1 MKKTAIKKNTK
12 KPQQVEASR
21 VARLL
26 AVSLGVI
33 LVTGLIGLQI
43 NHWFEDPANLPIRIV
58 RIDGQLE
65 YLKKTDLQE
74 TVAPVVTGGYFNID
88 LHAISHKAR
97 QLAWVDAVSV
107 KRIWPDTV
115 VMNITERQ
123 AIARWGEKQLVT
135 ARGEVFLPPGQM
147 PEGLP
152 LIDGPKAMAAQMVK
166 MFDKEKQRFSV
177 LKLTLK
183 ELHLNKRGAW
193 SMQFSQG
200 MKVALGRTGLEER
213 IQRLADN
220 YSAIEARGKPL
231 SVDMRYRHGI
241 AVMYEERG
249 TTDDA

>member
-12 KPQQVEASR
+12 KQQQVEASR

-26 AVSLGVI
+26 AVSLSVI
-33 LVTGLIGLQI
+33 LVTGLIGFQI
-43 NHWFEDPANLPIRIV
+43 NSWFEDPANLPIRIV
-58 RIDGQLE
+58 RIDGQLV

-147 PEGLP
+147 PKGLP
-152 LIDGPKAMAAQMVK
+152 LIN
-166 MFDKEKQRFSV
+166 V
-177 LKLTLK
+177 L
-183 ELHLNKRGAW
+183 
-193 SMQFSQG
+193 
-200 MKVALGRTGLEER
+200 
-213 IQRLADN
+213 
-220 YSAIEARGKPL
+220 
-231 SVDMRYRHGI
+231 
-241 AVMYEERG
+241 
-249 TTDDA
+249 